1 MNFLNEYLIG
11 GGLSWHDFTILP
23 NNEYTEDEINEYGTN
38 LHLIL
43 EVDNKDL
50 FEKIRLARIDYL
62 LIEEKLKN
70 LTLNI
75 KLLERIKLKKELRVS
90 EDSFTKIIKIIGEI
104 NKEIV
109 NVTFNGVAIPKYIDL
124 EYSDLGSL
132 DIDNGYMIVKQ
143 VDAK

>member
-11 GGLSWHDFTILP
+11 GGLSWDDIKILP
-23 NNEYTEDEINEYGTN
+23 NNGYAEEEVDEYGTDLN
-38 LHLIL
+38 LIL
-43 EVDNKDL
+43 EVNNKDL
-50 FEKIRLARIDYL
+50 FENIKEARVDYL
-62 LIEEKLKN
+62 VLEEKLKSS
-70 LTLNI
+70 TLNM
-75 KLLERIKLKKELRVS
+75 KLLERIKLKKELRVG
-90 EDSFTKIIKIIGEI
+90 EESFTKIIKIIGEI